1 MAGLACLISLP
12 VILLATLP
20 MARFHSVRWVEWAL
34 FTLIPFSA
42 AFFTLYRSPWHLEF
56 SKTRRIL
63 SALASSCLI
72 YCIDLLAITLL
83 ITMGLVA
90 IALTRV
96 IGGN

>member
-20 MARFHSVRWVEWAL
+20 MARFHGIRWVEGVL
-34 FTLIPFSA
+34 FTLIPLSI

-56 SKTRRIL
+56 SKTRRIF

-72 YCIDLLAITLL
+72 YCIDLLAISLL
-83 ITMGLVA
+83 IIGGVIA
-90 IALTRV
+90 ISLTRV
-96 IGGN
+96 VGGN